1 MVVPKKTLPNCRQKL
16 ILQRRT
22 SLEVLGIRVR
32 DIEIETCR
40 THREKESE
48 MMREV
53 TGGRREK
60 IRKLETEIQSEEES
74 GSERLRERR

>member
-1 MVVPKKTLPNCRQKL
+1 MVRFRIQ
-16 ILQRRT
+16 
-22 SLEVLGIRVR
+22 IRG
-32 DIEIETCR
+32 IEIETR
-40 THREKESE
+40 KTHREKESE
-48 MMREV
+48 MMREI